1 MSRLSF
7 SPDIINFPLVKLD
20 WIKIIIAIFAVTA
33 LMAVETDSLWNF
45 IGKYF
50 PFQAALVENITSKL
64 GEEAIFESEPE
75 EITLEEETSEEGE
88 TNPVNYEEEES
99 EGAEVDLPLIGT
111 STDSLTEIQNKI
123 DDISEKIDTLK
134 QEVTDLMGEQ
144 KIVQEKI
151 KESDDEEE
159 IDEEDSEEPKIEEEE
174 VGQEVGQV
182 ICERIIG
189 AQPSKNKVIINEV
202 AWMGGAVSANDEW
215 IELKNISGIP
225 VNLTGWQLVDKGKQI
240 KIIFKQGLIPAGG
253 FYLFERSN
261 DESVPNIL
269 ADFIYTGA
277 LSDSDEALYL
287 FNEACQLE
295 DEAEAFPNWP
305 AGDKLEKRSME
316 RLGDLNWHTYY
327 GSSLNGILGTPKR
340 ENSQPAA
347 AQGSGTGGST
357 QATPE
362 PTLCSQENL
371 SEPSHEPVI
380 FNEISWMGTL
390 KDWRDEWI
398 ELKNIS
404 ENGISINGWQIL
416 NKNEEIEINLSGK
429 IPAGGFYLFE
439 RTNDDSVPNIF
450 ADKIYT
456 GNLKDSDESLRLFDQ
471 NCSLSDEILANPDWP
486 AGNKTERRPMER
498 TKDFSWQTYSGE
510 GKEGIMGTPKEEN
523 SQPEELKDETPPL
536 VSFNDISSLQI
547 SLTFTVS
554 WLGEDPSDTATPSGI
569 DGFLLRYS
577 QNKEDWNYFPS
588 ESEYT
593 QETQYIF
600 TGENNQNYYFQI
612 KAKDKAGNESEWV
625 EISTEIN
632 TLPIVINE
640 IAWMGTETAYQDEW
654 IELYNNTNVSLSL
667 DGWTLK
673 AGDGMPEINLTGTI
687 APRSF
692 YLSERTDDETV
703 PGIPADQI
711 YTGSLG
717 NDGEDLAIYDKSANL
732 IDRVDCSAG
741 WFGGDNSTKQT
752 MERKNPSLPGN
763 NSENWATSNSPGG
776 TPKSQNSQFTL

>member
-33 LMAVETDSLWNF
+33 LMAVETDSLRNF

-50 PFQAALVENITSKL
+50 PFQAALVENITSKS

-75 EITLEEETSEEGE
+75 KITLEEETNEEGE
-88 TNPVNYEEEES
+88 TNPVDYEEEES
-99 EGAEVDLPLIGT
+99 EGAEVNLPLIGT

-134 QEVTDLMGEQ
+134 QEFTDLMGEQ
-144 KIVQEKI
+144 KIAQEKI

-159 IDEEDSEEPKIEEEE
+159 INKEDSEEPKIEEEE

-202 AWMGGAVSANDEW
+202 AWIGGTVSANDEW
-215 IELKNISGIP
+215 IELKNISGTP
-225 VNLTGWQLVDKGKQI
+225 VNLTGWQLMDKGKQI
-240 KIIFKQGLIPAGG
+240 KIIFGSGEQFSANS
-253 FYLFERSN
+253 FYLLERSN

-269 ADFIYTGA
+269 ADLIYTGA

-295 DEAEAFPNWP
+295 DEVEAFPNWP

-316 RLGDLNWHTYY
+316 RKADFSWQT
-327 GSSLNGILGTPKR
+327 SLNSGGTPKA
-340 ENSQPAA
+340 ENS
-347 AQGSGTGGST
+347 SGYSVPPVGGGGT
-357 QATPE
+357 PVPE
-362 PTLCSQENL
+362 PMFCSQENL
-371 SEPSHEPVI
+371 SQPSHLPII
-380 FNEISWMGTL
+380 FNEIAWMGTL
-390 KDWRDEWI
+390 NDWRDEWI

-404 ENGISINGWQIL
+404 ENEISINGWQIL
-416 NKNEEIEINLSGK
+416 NKNEEIKVNLSGK
-429 IPAGGFYLFE
+429 IPANELYLLE
-439 RTNDDSVPNIF
+439 RTNDESVPNIP

-471 NCSLSDEILANPDWP
+471 NCSLIDEISANPDWP
-486 AGNKTERRPMER
+486 AGNKIERRSMER
-498 TKDFSWQTYSGE
+498 TKDFSWQTYFGE

-523 SQPEELKDETPPL
+523 SQPEELKDETPPS
-536 VSFNDISSLQI
+536 VYFNDISPLQI
-547 SLTFTVS
+547 SPTFTVS
-554 WLGEDPSDTATPSGI
+554 WSGEDPSDTATPSGI

-632 TLPIVINE
+632 ILPIVINE

-654 IELYNNTNVSLSL
+654 IELYNNTNLSLSL

-673 AGDGMPEINLTGTI
+673 AGDGTPEINLTGI
-687 APRSF
+687 ILPQSF
-692 YLSERTDDETV
+692 YLLERTNDETV
-703 PGIPADQI
+703 PDIPADQI

-717 NDGEDLAIYDKSANL
+717 NEGEDLAIYDKSANL
-732 IDRVDCSAG
+732 IDQVDCSAG

-763 NSENWATSNSPGG
+763 NSENWATSNFPGG
-776 TPKSQNSQFTL
+776 TPKSQNSQFTP